1 VLLQR
6 QISHWHYVRHNK
18 LFVSRTGTAHD
29 TQREKTVSEVQRHSD
44 VDRPPNVDTSSDGGA
59 GPHDVVGIIEAQDVP
74 GTLEI
79 HYLSSEACENKEQ
92 ADWLPTATRQV
103 SKSKTCKER
112 CLSDDLSDWS
122 KTSPSYTHLSA
133 KGNQAGLKMED
144 LIKKSSIRCHLKK
157 YLSS

>member
-1 VLLQR
+1 
-6 QISHWHYVRHNK
+6 
-18 LFVSRTGTAHD
+18 
-29 TQREKTVSEVQRHSD
+29 VSEVQRHSD

-59 GPHDVVGIIEAQDVP
+59 GPHDVVGIIDAQDVP

-144 LIKKSSIRCHLKK
+144 LIKKKLHSLSPKEIIQEPANDSIYDYVVKETVQ
-157 YLSS
+157 